1 MGEIRLK
8 IYRSPKDYRTETFRQ
23 PRIMIG
29 RDINN
34 DIVIAEKAVSRS
46 HCRIECLADGWQI
59 TDLESTNGTY
69 LNGIAIR
76 QSRLKDGDVIV
87 VGSVRLHVL
96 ECLTADTAEEPL
108 TLGGF
113 RLVQAFDARGMVGA
127 HRGQAAERTDI
138 AMQKELL
145 SDTRRSPVPYSPT
158 VLAPVLTAAEIL
170 QGAADPCS
178 LARTVGLRL
187 FPVVEADACHVF
199 LSEPEGG
206 LLRPVAAEP
215 PQADPALV
223 PAEVLEYVRK
233 SNRSV
238 YVEGTP
244 PTGSSKPLETACAVM
259 CAPILDGDTLFGAIA
274 LVRQRSPW
282 NFGDPDFETLSV
294 AAISAGAAM
303 SCAHAYGRL
312 EQAYRDL
319 LKTVEKTPASDSK

>member
-1 MGEIRLK
+1 MAEIRLK

-23 PRIMIG
+23 PRITIG

-46 HCRIECLADGWQI
+46 HCRIECLADGWQL

-127 HRGQAAERTDI
+127 RRGQTANGADTATQTEHR
-138 AMQKELL
+138 
-145 SDTRRSPVPYSPT
+145 SDTRQSPVPYYPT

-170 QGAADPCS
+170 QGASSPCT

-187 FPVVEADACHVF
+187 FQVVEADACHVF
-199 LSEPEGG
+199 LREAETGA
-206 LLRPVAAEP
+206 LQPVAAEP
-215 PQADPALV
+215 PHAEPALV
-223 PAEVLEYVRK
+223 PGEVLDYVRQ

-238 YVEGTP
+238 YVEGGP
-244 PTGSSKPLETACAVM
+244 AAGGAKPAGAVCAVM
-259 CAPILDGDTLFGAIA
+259 CAPILDGDQLFGAIA
-274 LVRQRSPW
+274 LVRQRTPW

-303 SCAHAYGRL
+303 SCAQSYGRL

-319 LKTVEKTPASDSK
+319 LKTVGETPASE